1 MKTVI
6 LAGGFGTRLS
16 EETEIKPKPLVEIGG
31 RPILWH
37 IMKIYS
43 SYGFNDFLICL
54 GYRGYAVKE
63 YFANQFLHMSD
74 ISIDL
79 AKNKIEVLN
88 NHAEPW
94 KVTLIDT
101 GLDTMTGGRLKRIRP
116 YIEGQE
122 FLMTYGD
129 GVADIDLQK
138 LLEFHRQQKRMCTVT
153 AVRPMGRFGALKLDG
168 EKVSGFEE
176 KPIGDGGYING
187 GFFVL
192 STDALDYVQSDQTV
206 WEQEP
211 MQQLTSKGHMSAYKH
226 HGFWQPMDTLR
237 DRKSLEGLWS
247 SGKAPWKVWK

>member
-16 EETEIKPKPLVEIGG
+16 EETDIKPKPLVEIGG

-43 SYGFNDFLICL
+43 SFGFNDFVICL

-63 YFANQFLHMSD
+63 YFANHFLHMSD

-94 KVTLIDT
+94 KVTLVDT
-101 GLDTMTGGRLKRIRP
+101 GLETMTGGRLKRIRP
-116 YIEGQE
+116 YLDGKE
-122 FLMTYGD
+122 FFMTYGD
-129 GVADIDLQK
+129 GVADIDINQ
-138 LLEFHRQQKRMCTVT
+138 LLSFHRQQKRMCTVT
-153 AVRPMGRFGALKLDG
+153 AVRPMGRFGALKMEGD
-168 EKVSGFEE
+168 KVSGFEE

-211 MQQLTSKGHMSAYKH
+211 MQQLTTQGHMSAYKH

-237 DRKSLEGLWS
+237 DRKGLESLWS